1 MKDKQNKRARQ
12 VVEINLYRQLC
23 VELLKIITASSIKL
37 PPNIL
42 AVVAQCFPITMQSK
56 PQAIIYE
63 KRCPVCSK
71 AKKCVTGQF
80 RFQIGGCGDRF
91 KKKKWLFWKKVG

>member
-1 MKDKQNKRARQ
+1 MKDKQNRRARQ
-12 VVEINLYRQLC
+12 VVEIELYRKLC
-23 VELLKIITASSIKL
+23 IELLKIITSAGIKL

-42 AVVAQCFPITMQSK
+42 SVVATVFPIASKTK

-63 KRCPVCSK
+63 KRCPVCRN

-80 RFQIGGCGDRF
+80 RFIEGGCGDKF
-91 KKKKWLFWKKVG
+91 KKKIYLFWVKVK